1 VAEKHRQ
8 RWFAAI
14 SDLLKLLPYQRFS
27 HARKLAKQM
36 HIGITSNGVRPLM
49 TRFLPLILI
58 TTSGF
63 LLAQQP
69 VPGSNGGWRRA
80 DDPPP
85 TSAQAPP
92 QNPEPV
98 ARDQYG
104 QQAPASVPDAPP
116 NDQDAVSMPAPP
128 PEMPQQAP
136 PQSLRPAYGLPRILT
151 LKSGAYITVRMNQGL
166 SSDHSHIGD
175 TFTAT
180 LMQPVVIDGVVVA
193 QRGQTV
199 YGHVSDVQKQKTD
212 KPSFLRLQLNSLT
225 VADGAQVPIT
235 SQLVTRQG
243 GNTPA
248 GVQAGTVFGTTAVGA
263 AIGGAAAW
271 GTGAAI
277 GAGAGAAAGIIGV
290 LVTRHHPTIVYP
302 ESALT
307 FQVTSPITV
316 STERAPQA
324 FRFVGPEDYQ
334 QTMTYAARPGPG
346 PRPGYPAYPGGYYYG
361 GPAYGYPYP
370 YPYYYGYP
378 YWGPSVGVYWGGWGY
393 RRWR

>member
-1 VAEKHRQ
+1 MKR
-8 RWFAAI
+8 
-14 SDLLKLLPYQRFS
+14 LLS
-27 HARKLAKQM
+27 
-36 HIGITSNGVRPLM
+36 
-49 TRFLPLILI
+49 LIVL
-58 TTSGF
+58 TTSGYV
-63 LLAQQP
+63 LAQQP
-69 VPGSNGGWRRA
+69 PQSSSGTWRRA

-85 TSAQAPP
+85 AAAPAP
-92 QNPEPV
+92 AQNPEPV

-104 QQAPASVPDAPP
+104 QQATPPDVAPPDAPP
-116 NDQDAVSMPAPP
+116 NDSDAVSTPAPPPVP
-128 PEMPQQAP
+128 PEMPQGQP
-136 PQSLRPAYGLPRILT
+136 PMQQQGARPMYGLPRVLT
-151 LKSGAYITVRMNQGL
+151 LKSGAFVTVRINQAL

-175 TFTAT
+175 TFTAS

-199 YGHVSDVQKQKTD
+199 YGRVADVQKQKTD

-225 VADGAQVPIT
+225 AVDGSQVPIT

-243 GNTPA
+243 GSTPA

-277 GAGAGAAAGIIGV
+277 GAGAGAAAGIIGI
-290 LVTRHHPTIVYP
+290 LVTRHHPTVVFP
-302 ESALT
+302 ETALT
-307 FQVTSPITV
+307 FQVTSPVTV
-316 STERAPQA
+316 STEHAPQA

-334 QTMTYAARPGPG
+334 QSMTYAARPGPG
-346 PRPGYPAYPGGYYYG
+346 PRPMPGQGYSGYY
-361 GPAYGYPYP
+361 GPGYGYPYAYP

-378 YWGPSVGVYWGGWGY
+378 GYWGPSVGIYWGGGWGGWGY